1 VRVHLEDQ
9 EPVDRDIPPQNFA
22 RFISMLEEVRYH
34 HLVTDRREVAEPDPQ
49 RDLFFERARLGLI
62 DKADSRPAAR
72 SAFQVLGR
80 REKHGYVMRR
90 EAILP
95 VELVV
100 GGGAGDFGLY
110 AYPRLIP
117 PRETP
122 DAFLYD

>member
-1 VRVHLEDQ
+1 MSYSLT
-9 EPVDRDIPPQNFA
+9 
-22 RFISMLEEVRYH
+22 SLK
-34 HLVTDRREVAEPDPQ
+34 REVAEPDPQ

-62 DKADSRPAAR
+62 NEADSRPAAR
-72 SAFQVLGR
+72 SDFQVLGR
-80 REKHGYVMRR
+80 REKHGYVLRR

-95 VELVV
+95 VEFVV
-100 GGGAGDFGLY
+100 GGGAADFGLY